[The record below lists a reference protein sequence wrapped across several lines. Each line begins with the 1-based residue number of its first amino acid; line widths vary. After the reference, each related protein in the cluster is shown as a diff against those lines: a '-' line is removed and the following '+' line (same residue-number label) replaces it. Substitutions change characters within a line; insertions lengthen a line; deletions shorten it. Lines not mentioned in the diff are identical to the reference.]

1 MPTLAHRLKLLEG
14 EPLRAAAAFLAA
26 ALPHAEPD
34 EREAIYVA
42 ALHTGRPDALA
53 AVIGLL
59 HRLGPGGMAQV
70 CDVPGSLEP
79 AVRLIRRRG
88 SPRAVLNAVA
98 VARRRCDL
106 DLFGHL
112 VALLSAP
119 DDQVQ
124 RRAGEALVTIVV
136 DRAGPDGR
144 RLLDPTTARRLDEAV
159 AGAVI
164 PDRDRRLDEVLL
176 AAAVLANRPGP
187 ALRRILDDPDHPVL
201 FALRGVVARTGRR
214 LVRSNMLRWI
224 TDPVLGGPA
233 RRSMHRIRGPQQL
246 ADLLGAGHLLLSPRR
261 RRAMRRVDRPGRLAP
276 GPAGAAAL
284 PPPAQVGL
292 VHMIRALPLPAA
304 ARRDHLADCIALSS
318 PVARL
323 RALEALLGDP
333 SAAAQDLIERFCFD
347 RARPVAVL
355 ASGRALRGAESL
367 GPVGLG
373 RLQQSPHR
381 IVARRAEIIAARSST
396 KAFFDRWM
404 SLGRNDW
411 WAAGLALLRTQREA
425 FLARLTN
432 LMATGERDERLA
444 AITLARRLGV
454 TAALEAELIRQVGSV
469 DFRVASAAVAAL
481 GDGGS
486 GQCSAAV
493 RRALGHADPR
503 VRANAVEALVRIDRR
518 PGAHLDALA
527 ASRDNRLRANAV
539 RGLLVGRSSGGVKA
553 LRRMLTDDDPRH
565 RVSAVWVARRSRA
578 RSVVGDLRRL
588 ADSDLFSEIRGRAA
602 AAVRLLD
609 HQVLAVGSAG
619 GTTS

>member
-176 AAAVLANRPGP
+176 AAAVLANRRCAASLMIPITRCSLRCAASWPEPAGGWSVRTCCAGSPTPCWAARPGDRCIGSGDRSSWRTCW
-187 ALRRILDDPDHPVL
+187 ARAICCCRRGADGPYAASIG
-201 FALRGVVARTGRR
+201 RGA
-214 LVRSNMLRWI
+214 W
-224 TDPVLGGPA
+224 
-233 RRSMHRIRGPQQL
+233 HRAPRGQQRC
-246 ADLLGAGHLLLSPRR
+246 RR
-261 RRAMRRVDRPGRLAP
+261 RP
-276 GPAGAAAL
+276 
-284 PPPAQVGL
+284 
-292 VHMIRALPLPAA
+292 
-304 ARRDHLADCIALSS
+304 
-318 PVARL
+318 
-323 RALEALLGDP
+323 
-333 SAAAQDLIERFCFD
+333 
-347 RARPVAVL
+347 
-355 ASGRALRGAESL
+355 
-367 GPVGLG
+367 
-373 RLQQSPHR
+373 
-381 IVARRAEIIAARSST
+381 
-396 KAFFDRWM
+396 RW
-404 SLGRNDW
+404 
-411 WAAGLALLRTQREA
+411 
-425 FLARLTN
+425 
-432 LMATGERDERLA
+432 
-444 AITLARRLGV
+444 
-454 TAALEAELIRQVGSV
+454 GS
-469 DFRVASAAVAAL
+469 
-481 GDGGS
+481 
-486 GQCSAAV
+486 C
-493 RRALGHADPR
+493 
-503 VRANAVEALVRIDRR
+503 
-518 PGAHLDALA
+518 
-527 ASRDNRLRANAV
+527 
-539 RGLLVGRSSGGVKA
+539 
-553 LRRMLTDDDPRH
+553 T
-565 RVSAVWVARRSRA
+565 
-578 RSVVGDLRRL
+578 
-588 ADSDLFSEIRGRAA
+588 
-602 AAVRLLD
+602 
-609 HQVLAVGSAG
+609 
-619 GTTS
+619 